1 MENVLRAGMT
11 RNEELVEQS
20 FRGGRLRQHYNRGVC
35 ESILAHGCCE
45 NLLRGSRAIVNF
57 KHEYDNTKI
66 NSNETIKLIK
76 VKACI

>member
-45 NLLRGSRAIVNF
+45 NLLRGSRAIVN
-57 KHEYDNTKI
+57 
-66 NSNETIKLIK
+66 SNETIKLIK